1 MVLGAGPFCHP
12 GAVSRPRILL
22 TAPPRTGKTTVVR
35 RLADLLRA
43 AHVPICGFLT
53 DEVRER
59 GRRAGF
65 TVADF
70 AGHQAVMA
78 HLSWVTGPRVGRY
91 GVNVPAFERI
101 ALPAMQQALT
111 TRGAVVLIDEIGP
124 MELLSPAFM
133 PRCVALFEAGV
144 PIVATVHQRTH
155 ASLKAQIDAGLITV
169 TPQNRD
175 ELPESLS
182 RLFTG

>member
-1 MVLGAGPFCHP
+1 M
-12 GAVSRPRILL
+12 SRPRILL

-43 AHVPICGFLT
+43 AGVPVCGFLS
-53 DEVRER
+53 DEVREH

-65 TVADF
+65 TVEEF
-70 AGHQAVMA
+70 GGRKAVMA
-78 HLSWVTGPRVGRY
+78 HLSWVSGPRVGRY

-101 ALPAMQQALT
+101 ALPAMQRALT
-111 TRGAVVLIDEIGP
+111 TKGAVTLIDEIGP
-124 MELLSPAFM
+124 MELLSPAFL
-133 PRCVALFEAGV
+133 PRCVALFEAGL

-155 ASLKAQIDAGLITV
+155 PTLKAQIEAELITV

-175 ELPESLS
+175 DLPRALA
-182 RLFTG
+182 RLLAP